1 MNESLTVANRK
12 LLKEARQSAKFK
24 KTCTFKDYTLNG

>member
-12 LLKEARQSAKFK
+12 LLKEAKQSAKF